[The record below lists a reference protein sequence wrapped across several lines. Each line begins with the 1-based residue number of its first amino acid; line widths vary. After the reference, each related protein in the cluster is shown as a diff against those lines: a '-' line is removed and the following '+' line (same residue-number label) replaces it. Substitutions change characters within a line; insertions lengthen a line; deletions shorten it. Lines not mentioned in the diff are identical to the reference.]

1 MGLLGGFWCC
11 VEWRKTSD
19 RNECVPSSLT
29 NTTIKI
35 TATKGVLIFVV
46 FIRFVRDSIATEP
59 NVKVKQSK
67 KRPKTTND
75 TTLDCTATFAPH
87 SSHRS
92 IRFLGCP
99 VYVNEM
105 KQKGKWNWVKRVSN
119 FQFEER
125 KRAPTYLSFLRL
137 KMSPFPFHS
146 MFWVDGSLL
155 TYHTPTAYKRSF
167 LAFIEFKTL

>member
-1 MGLLGGFWCC
+1 M
-11 VEWRKTSD
+11 
-19 RNECVPSSLT
+19 PSSLT

-59 NVKVKQSK
+59 NVKVKQST

-75 TTLDCTATFAPH
+75 TTLDCTAKFAPH

-105 KQKGKWNWVKRVSN
+105 KQKGK
-119 FQFEER
+119 
-125 KRAPTYLSFLRL
+125 
-137 KMSPFPFHS
+137 
-146 MFWVDGSLL
+146 
-155 TYHTPTAYKRSF
+155 
-167 LAFIEFKTL
+167 